1 METTTMSM
9 DVHAM
14 AIAADRKLL
23 VSQNERA
30 RCVAEGF
37 PSDRRGSSG
46 LMMRMQVVASALQR
60 SVGHQIQALRQVRA
74 GSAAAVM
81 LPDEGQA

>member
-14 AIAADRKLL
+14 AIAADRKVL
-23 VSQNERA
+23 VAQNERA

-37 PSDRRGSSG
+37 PSDRRGSFG
-46 LMMRMQVVASALQR
+46 LMTRVQVLASALQR
-60 SVGHQIQALRQVRA
+60 SAGHPFQAVRQVRSA
-74 GSAAAVM
+74 SAAPV
-81 LPDEGQA
+81 QS

>member
-1 METTTMSM
+1 MSM

-14 AIAADRKLL
+14 VIAADRKLL

-37 PSDRRGSSG
+37 PANRRASSG
-46 LMMRMQVVASALQR
+46 LRTRMQVLAGALQR
-60 SVGHQIQALRQVRA
+60 SAGYQIQALRQVRA
-74 GSAAAVM
+74 GSAAAVV
-81 LPDEGQA
+81 LPDESQA

>member
-1 METTTMSM
+1 MSM

-46 LMMRMQVVASALQR
+46 LMTRVQVLASALQR
-60 SVGHQIQALRQVRA
+60 SAGHPFQAVRQLHSA
-74 GSAAAVM
+74 SAALVM
-81 LPDEGQA
+81 LPDESQA

>member
-1 METTTMSM
+1 MSM

-37 PSDRRGSSG
+37 PRDRRGSSG
-46 LMMRMQVVASALQR
+46 LMVRVQVRASALQR
-60 SVGHQIQALRQVRA
+60 SAGHHLQAVRQMRTA
-74 GSAAAVM
+74 SAASV
-81 LPDEGQA
+81 PS

>member
-1 METTTMSM
+1 MSM

-37 PSDRRGSSG
+37 PGNRRGSSA
-46 LMMRMQVVASALQR
+46 LMTRVQVLASALQR
-60 SVGHQIQALRQVRA
+60 SAGHQLQAVRQFRSA
-74 GSAAAVM
+74 SAALVV
-81 LPDEGQA
+81 LPEESQA

>member
-1 METTTMSM
+1 MSM

-14 AIAADRKLL
+14 VIAADRKLL

-37 PSDRRGSSG
+37 PANRRASSG
-46 LMMRMQVVASALQR
+46 LMMRMQVLASALQR
-60 SVGHQIQALRQVRA
+60 SAGHQVQALRQVQSE
-74 GSAAAVM
+74 SAAPV
-81 LPDEGQA
+81 QS

>member
-1 METTTMSM
+1 MSM

-30 RCVAEGF
+30 RCVADGL
-37 PSDRRGSSG
+37 PRTRPVSSG
-46 LMMRMQVVASALQR
+46 LLTRVQVLASALQR
-60 SVGHQIQALRQVRA
+60 SAGHQLQALRQVRA
-74 GSAAAVM
+74 GSAAAVV
-81 LPDEGQA
+81 LPDESQA

>member
-1 METTTMSM
+1 METTTTSM

-14 AIAADRKLL
+14 ATAADRKLL

-37 PSDRRGSSG
+37 PSDRRGSSA
-46 LMMRMQVVASALQR
+46 LMTRVQVLASALQR
-60 SVGHQIQALRQVRA
+60 NAGHQLQAVRQIRSA
-74 GSAAAVM
+74 SAAPVV
-81 LPDEGQA
+81 LRDESPA